1 MIFLDANFLVYL
13 NLGVREVEEFFY
25 RLMTEEGLALDP
37 LVIDEVLYVSKRK
50 YGVKYEDTID
60 FLDRVVLPVSVVLPI
75 TREDYDRA
83 KEIIMGNDL
92 KPSDALHAAVMLD
105 NSIRRIVSEDR
116 ELDRVKGIERV
127 WPA

>member
-1 MIFLDANFLVYL
+1 MIFLDANFLIYL

-25 RLMTEEGLALDP
+25 RLVTEESLALDP
-37 LVIDEVLYVSKRK
+37 LVIDEVLYVSKKK

-75 TREDYDRA
+75 TREDYERA
-83 KEIIMGNDL
+83 KEIIVGSDL
-92 KPSDALHAAVMLD
+92 KPSDALHVAVMLD

-127 WPA
+127 WLA

>member
-1 MIFLDANFLVYL
+1 MIFLDANFLIYL
-13 NLGVREVEEFFY
+13 NLGMREVEEFFY
-25 RLMTEEGLALDP
+25 RLVTEESLALNP
-37 LVIDEVLYVSKRK
+37 LVIDEVLYVSKKK

-75 TREDYDRA
+75 TREDYERA
-83 KEIIMGNDL
+83 KEIIVGSDL
-92 KPSDALHAAVMLD
+92 KPSDALHVAVMLD

-127 WPA
+127 WLA

>member
-1 MIFLDANFLVYL
+1 MIFLDANFLIYL

-25 RLMTEEGLALDP
+25 RLVTEESLALDP

-60 FLDRVVLPVSVVLPI
+60 FLDRIILPVSVVLPI
-75 TREDYDRA
+75 TREDYERA
-83 KEIIMGNDL
+83 KEIIVGNDL
-92 KPSDALHAAVMLD
+92 KPSDALHVAVMLN

-127 WPA
+127 WIS

>member
-1 MIFLDANFLVYL
+1 MIFLDANFLIYL

-25 RLMTEEGLALDP
+25 RLVTEESLALDP

-75 TREDYDRA
+75 TREDYERA
-83 KEIIMGNDL
+83 KEIIVGSDL
-92 KPSDALHAAVMLD
+92 KPSDALHVAVMLD
-105 NSIRRIVSEDR
+105 NSIRRTVSEDR

-127 WPA
+127 WLR

>member
-1 MIFLDANFLVYL
+1 M
-13 NLGVREVEEFFY
+13 REVEEFFY
-25 RLMTEEGLALDP
+25 RLVTEENLALDP

-50 YGVKYEDTID
+50 YGVKYEDTME

-75 TREDYDRA
+75 TREDYERA
-83 KEIIMGNDL
+83 KEIIVGNDL
-92 KPSDALHAAVMLD
+92 KPSDALHVAVMLN

-127 WPA
+127 WLR

>member
-60 FLDRVVLPVSVVLPI
+60 FLDRVILPVSVVLPI
-75 TREDYDRA
+75 TREDYERA
-83 KEIIMGNDL
+83 KEIIVGSDL
-92 KPSDALHAAVMLD
+92 KPSDALHVAVMLN
-105 NSIRRIVSEDR
+105 NSIRKIVSEDR
-116 ELDRVKGIERV
+116 ELDRVKGIARV

>member
-1 MIFLDANFLVYL
+1 MIFLDANFLIYL

-25 RLMTEEGLALDP
+25 RLVTEESLALDP

-75 TREDYDRA
+75 TREDYERA
-83 KEIIMGNDL
+83 KEIIVGSDL
-92 KPSDALHAAVMLD
+92 KPSDALHVAVMLD

-127 WPA
+127 WLR